1 MKKKNRRTFVD
12 DGRTV
17 ADMNVDGMPWYDA
30 KTEEIK
36 KITGTGEKLPE
47 LDRKGEA
54 ALMWGVIAA
63 SLLIGLVFAGAMF
76 LFILFCVKVWFA

>member
-1 MKKKNRRTFVD
+1 MKKKREPFVD

-17 ADMNVDGMPWYDA
+17 ADMNVDGMPWYDG

-36 KITGTGEKLPE
+36 KMSGSDSKLPE
-47 LDRKGEA
+47 LDRQGNL
-54 ALMWGVIAA
+54 ALMWGVISAA
-63 SLLIGLVFAGAMF
+63 LLIGAVFATAMF